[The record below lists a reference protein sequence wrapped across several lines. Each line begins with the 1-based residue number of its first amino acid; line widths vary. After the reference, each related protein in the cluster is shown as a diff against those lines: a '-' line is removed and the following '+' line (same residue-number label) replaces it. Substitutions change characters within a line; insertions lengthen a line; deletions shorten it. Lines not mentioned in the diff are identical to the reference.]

1 MRSLLILVVGASIAV
16 AQNSSPSAPS
26 KSQNSDSK
34 SASEKLPAPNPHLA
48 PPRSDHV
55 DASSLAD
62 DAGESSSK
70 DTQIDLSPPP
80 DDTKEH
86 QQSSDLLHQQG
97 PDLLKDGGTGASTD
111 TSEFRLWDP
120 HKAAKDIEVG
130 DYYFKRKNY
139 TGAEGRYRD
148 ALLYKDNDAVAT
160 YKLAVCLEKLN
171 RFDEALTQ
179 YESYLKILPYGPES
193 AEANKA
199 IERLKTPA
207 ASTKPKQNPARQSE

>member
-1 MRSLLILVVGASIAV
+1 MRSLLILLVGASIAV
-16 AQNSSPSAPS
+16 AQNSTPSAPA

-34 SASEKLPAPNPHLA
+34 AASGKVPAPNPNLA

-70 DTQIDLSPPP
+70 DTQIDLSPPA
-80 DDTKEH
+80 DDAKEH
-86 QQSSDLLHQQG
+86 PQNSDLLEDG
-97 PDLLKDGGTGASTD
+97 ATFGGTGT
-111 TSEFRLWDP
+111 TEFRLWDP

-130 DYYFKRKNY
+130 DYYFRRKNY
-139 TGAEGRYRD
+139 VGAESRYRE
-148 ALLYKDNDAVAT
+148 ALFYKDNDAVAT

-171 RFDEALTQ
+171 RSDEALTQ
-179 YESYLKILPYGPES
+179 YESYLKILPSGPES
-193 AEANKA
+193 AEAKKA

-207 ASTKPKQNPARQSE
+207 ASSTRPK

>member
-1 MRSLLILVVGASIAV
+1 MRSLLILVVGASLAV
-16 AQNSSPSAPS
+16 AQNSSPSAPA
-26 KSQNSDSK
+26 KSQNSESK
-34 SASEKLPAPNPHLA
+34 SASDKVRAPSPNLA
-48 PPRSDHV
+48 PPRSDRV

-62 DAGESSSK
+62 AAGESSSK

-86 QQSSDLLHQQG
+86 PQRS
-97 PDLLKDGGTGASTD
+97 DLLKDEGAFGGGD
-111 TSEFRLWDP
+111 TTEFHPWDP

-139 TGAEGRYRD
+139 LGAESRYRE
-148 ALLYKDNDAVAT
+148 ALFYKENDAIAS

-171 RFDEALTQ
+171 RPDEALTQ

-193 AEANKA
+193 AEAKKA
-199 IERLKTPA
+199 IEHLKSPA
-207 ASTKPKQNPARQSE
+207 ASTKPK